1 MAAAAPIRPS
11 PLQPG
16 DWIQAGFSQLSA
28 HGVETVRVEI
38 LARNLGATKGSFY
51 WHFKDREE
59 LLLRM
64 LLRWETAEVQWLEEA
79 AELRS
84 GAAVRWARFVARCA
98 DPERARL
105 EAALYAW
112 SRQDE
117 RVASRVAAIETKR
130 RAHVVS
136 VLRNVGFTLSAAE
149 KWSEVAWLICLGWM
163 DKTTRDPEF
172 RLSHREL
179 GEFLSDLI
187 LAASAP
193 AHRLSRHTLRPSTS
207 CGV

>member
-38 LARNLGATKGSFY
+38 LARNLATTKGSFY

-59 LLLRM
+59 LLLRL
-64 LLRWETAEVQWLEEA
+64 LLRWENEEERWLEEA
-79 AELRS
+79 AELQS
-84 GAAVRWARFVARCA
+84 GAAARWARFVARCA

-105 EAALYAW
+105 EAAMYAW

-117 RVASRVAAIETKR
+117 RVARRVATIETKR

-149 KWSEVAWLICLGWM
+149 KWSEVAWLI
-163 DKTTRDPEF
+163 
-172 RLSHREL
+172 
-179 GEFLSDLI
+179 
-187 LAASAP
+187 
-193 AHRLSRHTLRPSTS
+193 
-207 CGV
+207 

>member
-11 PLQPG
+11 ALQPG

-38 LARNLGATKGSFY
+38 LARNLGTTKGSFY

-59 LLLRM
+59 LLLRL
-64 LLRWETAEVQWLEEA
+64 LLRWENEEERWLEEA
-79 AELRS
+79 AELQS
-84 GAAVRWARFVARCA
+84 EAAARWARFVARCA

-105 EAALYAW
+105 EAAMYAW

-117 RVASRVAAIETKR
+117 RVARRVATIETKR

-172 RLSHREL
+172 RLGHREL
-179 GEFLSDLI
+179 GGFLSDLI

-193 AHRLSRHTLRPSTS
+193 AHR
-207 CGV
+207 

>member
-1 MAAAAPIRPS
+1 MATASTLRPS
-11 PLQPG
+11 PLHPE
-16 DWIQAGFSQLSA
+16 DWIQAAFSQLSSR
-28 HGVETVRVEI
+28 GVETIRVEI

-59 LLLRM
+59 LLARM
-64 LLRWETAEVQWLEEA
+64 LFRWEEEEIRWLEQGAGLHSA
-79 AELRS
+79 A
-84 GAAVRWARFVARCA
+84 AARWARFIARCA

-117 RVASRVAAIETKR
+117 RVAGRVTAIETKR
-130 RAHVVS
+130 RAHIVS
-136 VLRNVGFTLSAAE
+136 VLRHVGFTPAAAE
-149 KWSEVAWLICLGWM
+149 KWSEVAWLVCLGWM
-163 DKTTRDPEF
+163 DKATRDLEF
-172 RLSHREL
+172 RSDGREL

-193 AHRLSRHTLRPSTS
+193 VHR
-207 CGV
+207 

>member
-1 MAAAAPIRPS
+1 MATAAPLRPS
-11 PLQPG
+11 PLQPE
-16 DWIQAGFSQLSA
+16 DWIQAAFSQLSS

-59 LLLRM
+59 LLARM
-64 LLRWETAEVQWLEEA
+64 LFHWEDQEVRWLEEA
-79 AELRS
+79 AGLPS
-84 GAAVRWARFVARCA
+84 GAAARWARFVARCA
-98 DPERARL
+98 DPGRARL

-117 RVASRVAAIETKR
+117 RVAGRVAAIETKR
-130 RAHVVS
+130 RAHIVS
-136 VLRNVGFTLSAAE
+136 VLRHVGFTLPSAE
-149 KWSEVAWLICLGWM
+149 KWSEVAWLVCLGWI

-172 RLSHREL
+172 RPDRREL
-179 GEFLSDLI
+179 DEFLSPLI

-193 AHRLSRHTLRPSTS
+193 VHR
-207 CGV
+207 

>member
-1 MAAAAPIRPS
+1 MATAVPIRPS
-11 PLQPG
+11 PLQPE

-64 LLRWETAEVQWLEEA
+64 LLRWETAEGQWLEEA
-79 AELRS
+79 SELRS
-84 GAAVRWARFVARCA
+84 GAAVRWARFIARCA

-105 EAALYAW
+105 EAALGAW
-112 SRQDE
+112 SRQDG
-117 RVASRVAAIETKR
+117 RVASRVAAIEAKR

-136 VLRNVGFTLSAAE
+136 VLRDVGFTPSAAE

-163 DKTTRDPEF
+163 DKATRDPEF
-172 RLSHREL
+172 RLGHREL

-193 AHRLSRHTLRPSTS
+193 AHR
-207 CGV
+207 

>member
-38 LARNLGATKGSFY
+38 LARNLGTTKGSFY

-59 LLLRM
+59 LLLRL
-64 LLRWETAEVQWLEEA
+64 LLRWENEEERWLEEA
-79 AELRS
+79 AELQS
-84 GAAVRWARFVARCA
+84 GAAARWARFVARCA

-105 EAALYAW
+105 EAAMYAW

-117 RVASRVAAIETKR
+117 RVARRVATIETKR

-136 VLRNVGFTLSAAE
+136 VLRNVGFTLSDAE

-172 RLSHREL
+172 RLGHREL
-179 GEFLSDLI
+179 GGFLSDLI

-193 AHRLSRHTLRPSTS
+193 AQR
-207 CGV
+207 

>member
-38 LARNLGATKGSFY
+38 LARNLATTKGSFY

-59 LLLRM
+59 LLLRL
-64 LLRWETAEVQWLEEA
+64 LLRWENEEERWLEEA
-79 AELRS
+79 AELQS
-84 GAAVRWARFVARCA
+84 GAAARWARFVARCA

-105 EAALYAW
+105 EAAMYAW

-117 RVASRVAAIETKR
+117 RVARRVATIETKR

-163 DKTTRDPEF
+163 DRTTRDPEF
-172 RLSHREL
+172 RLGHREL
-179 GEFLSDLI
+179 GGFLSDLI

-193 AHRLSRHTLRPSTS
+193 AHR
-207 CGV
+207 

>member
-38 LARNLGATKGSFY
+38 LARNLGTTKGSFY

-59 LLLRM
+59 LLLRL
-64 LLRWETAEVQWLEEA
+64 LLRWENEEERWLEEA
-79 AELRS
+79 AELPS
-84 GAAVRWARFVARCA
+84 GAAARWARFVARCA

-105 EAALYAW
+105 EAAIYAW

-117 RVASRVAAIETKR
+117 RVARRVATIETKR

-172 RLSHREL
+172 RLGHREL
-179 GEFLSDLI
+179 GGFLSELI

-193 AHRLSRHTLRPSTS
+193 AHR
-207 CGV
+207 